1 MAANIPFTGPFVA
14 NRRQEQQQQ
23 QQDEEEA
30 EEEQSLRTAF
40 KKLRVDEARRWIAAQ
55 PVGDGT
61 VLTAPRRRAADGAR
75 QPSVCCQEARN
86 G

>member
-40 KKLRVDEARRWIAAQ
+40 KKLRVDEARWIAAQ